1 MAQDVADDVC
11 DSWEE
16 MIENGV
22 LEKKLEEL
30 QLRAPRTSASEDQSS
45 ESPLYPQMKLEDNSR
60 TPYMPQVK
68 ILKRPND
75 AKTVVMPEKSPS
87 RLPGKTLKQRE
98 AEYAEARLRILG
110 SAHSEE
116 EQSSSNSNSVHL
128 VSSEKRSEAEVIVVR
143 LPRGPDGTNGF
154 LQQR

>member
-1 MAQDVADDVC
+1 MAQDVTDDVC
-11 DSWEE
+11 DSWED

-22 LEKKLEEL
+22 LEKKIEEL
-30 QLRAPRTSASEDQSS
+30 QFKAPKNSASEDQSS
-45 ESPLYPQMKLEDNSR
+45 ETLYPQMKLEDNSR

-75 AKTVVMPEKSPS
+75 AKTVVVSEKSPS
-87 RLPGKTLKQRE
+87 RHPAKTLKQRE

-116 EQSSSNSNSVHL
+116 EQSASNSNPL
-128 VSSEKRSEAEVIVVR
+128 LASSEKKNEAEVIVVR

-154 LQQR
+154 VQQR